1 MQSPYSRWFWRGV
14 WIASLLVALGLFLLY
29 AWLPVDGGT
38 GDLESFRPGGFDV
51 QWLLEKREGGLQVG
65 DTIVRGGGHT
75 VDEWLSGAPRGPEWQ
90 TGGVVQ
96 YEIVRGGRPKALEV
110 QLAPVPFLAILDR
123 WGLQLL
129 VAVTLVVVGAFVFL
143 RRPQELAAR
152 VLMLFCITIA
162 LQFWGDAYNL
172 QYATLPWRWPFWL
185 QLAYEHLAFGL
196 CLASICYFVLLFPAT
211 HPLIEL
217 YPRLVPFVLFTFYP
231 VAVAVAMLLS
241 PSWSMAM
248 IIGSGVGWAIAIIAI
263 GLAIAIGLRSA
274 RVARNPVARAQVRWM
289 LWCAGVGCAIMVPLY
304 ILPLILTSRPLLP
317 HPVSM
322 LLIAFVPFTLA
333 VAILRFR
340 LFDIEVLINRTLVY
354 GTLTV
359 LLAGLYLLVVQ
370 TLTFVIGRGW
380 QGENGLLVSFV
391 ATLSIVLAFSP
402 LHGRVQALIDRTF
415 YRGKL
420 DLQQLLPELS
430 EKLATSILLDD
441 LAEVLTDELPRRLQ
455 IAGARLAVLEA
466 EGQHLVYTGSGNPPT
481 RLSIHDP
488 LPKYLSRE
496 RSLVLRRQPPP
507 DLPAGAAYFLEESG
521 IELCMPLFAGEK
533 LVGLYNLGPKWSGMA
548 YSGGEVGLV
557 RLLGQQAAVS
567 VENARL
573 FQSEREQRQLAQALQ
588 EAADAVSSSLDLN
601 QVLDRI
607 LEQVALVVE
616 GDAANVMLLRDG
628 IARVVRWRGY
638 DQLGVEQYIA
648 RLNLYVVEYP
658 TLTQMAFTG
667 QPLVVRD
674 TRTDPTWV
682 PREGF
687 EWLRSMVSA
696 PIQIA
701 GETIGFLNVDRKR
714 TSQSAKADARRI
726 EAFAHHA
733 AIALDHAWLYEQAQQ
748 EIAERQRA
756 EGQLRTSLREKEVLL
771 KEIHHRVKNNLQVIS
786 SLLYLQSKRVI
797 EPETLK
803 MFVDS
808 QNRVR
813 SMALVHE
820 QLYQTEDLAR
830 VNVAEYVRSLAS
842 FLFRSYGLDANRIR
856 LKIDVAELSLGVN
869 VAVPCG
875 MIINEL
881 LSNILKH
888 AFPGDA
894 RGAIYIGFSSGTGGR
909 YTLVVEDNGIGFP
922 AELDFRRSR
931 SLGLQLVNTLVEQLE
946 GTIELDT
953 RTGTRFQIVFDEPG

>member
-1 MQSPYSRWFWRGV
+1 
-14 WIASLLVALGLFLLY
+14 
-29 AWLPVDGGT
+29 
-38 GDLESFRPGGFDV
+38 
-51 QWLLEKREGGLQVG
+51 
-65 DTIVRGGGHT
+65 
-75 VDEWLSGAPRGPEWQ
+75 
-90 TGGVVQ
+90 VQ
-96 YEIVRGGRPKALEV
+96 YEILRGGRPETLEV
-110 QLAPVPFLAILDR
+110 RLSPVPFLAILRR

-129 VAVTLVVVGAFVFL
+129 VALALVAVGVFVFL
-143 RRPQELAAR
+143 KRTQELAAR
-152 VLMLFCITIA
+152 VLMLFCVTIA
-162 LQFWGDAYNL
+162 LQFWGDAYNF
-172 QYATLPWRWPFWL
+172 QYATLPWRWPFWF

-196 CLASICYFVLLFPAT
+196 SLASICYFVMLFPAP

-217 YPRLVPFVLFTFYP
+217 YPRLVPFVLYAFYP
-231 VAVAVAMLLS
+231 VAVSVAMIFS
-241 PSWSMAM
+241 PTWSMAM
-248 IIGSGVGWAIAIIAI
+248 IIGSGVGWAMAIIAI
-263 GLAIAIGLRSA
+263 GFAIAIGLRSA
-274 RVARNPVARAQVRWM
+274 RVARDPIARAQVRWI
-289 LWCAGVGCAIMVPLY
+289 LWCAGVGCAVMVPLY
-304 ILPLILTSRPLLP
+304 VLPLLLTDRPLLP

-322 LLIAFVPFTLA
+322 LLIAFVPLTLA
-333 VAILRFR
+333 IAILRFR

-370 TLTFVIGRGW
+370 ALTFVVERGW
-380 QGENGLLVSFV
+380 QGENQLLVSFV

-402 LHGRVQALIDRTF
+402 LHGRVQALIDRAF
-415 YRGKL
+415 YRGRL

-430 EKLATSILLDD
+430 EKLVTSILLDD

-455 IAGARLAVLEA
+455 IAGARLAVLDA
-466 EGQHLVYTGSGNPPT
+466 EGQHLVYADGGTPPT
-481 RLSIHDP
+481 RLSVHEP

-496 RSLVLRRQPPP
+496 GHMVLRRQPPP
-507 DLPAGAAYFLEESG
+507 DLPAGAAYFLEEGG
-521 IELCMPLFAGEK
+521 IELCMPLLAGEK
-533 LVGLYNLGPKWSGMA
+533 LVGLYSLGPKWSGKA
-548 YSGGEVGLV
+548 YSHGEVGLV

-573 FQSEREQRQLAQALQ
+573 FQSERDQRQLAQALQ
-588 EAADAVSSSLDLN
+588 EAADAVSGSLDLN

-638 DQLGVEQYIA
+638 DKLGVEEYIA

-667 QPLVVRD
+667 QPLVVKD

-714 TSQSAKADARRI
+714 TTQSARADVRRL

-756 EGQLRTSLREKEVLL
+756 EDQLKASLREKEVLL

-842 FLFRSYGLDANRIR
+842 FLFRSYGLNANRIR
-856 LKIDVAELSLGVN
+856 LNIDVAELSLGVN

-881 LSNILKH
+881 LSNVLKH
-888 AFPGDA
+888 AFPGDT
-894 RGAIYIGFSSGTGGR
+894 RGAIYIGFSSGPDGR
-909 YTLVVEDNGIGFP
+909 YTLVVEDNGIGLP
-922 AELDFRRSR
+922 EEVDFRHSR

-953 RTGTRFQIVFDEPG
+953 RTGTRFEIMFGEPG